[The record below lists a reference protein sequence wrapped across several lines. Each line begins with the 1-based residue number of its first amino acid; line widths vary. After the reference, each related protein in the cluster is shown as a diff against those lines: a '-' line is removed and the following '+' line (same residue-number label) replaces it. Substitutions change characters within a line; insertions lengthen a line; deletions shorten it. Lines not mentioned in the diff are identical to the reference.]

1 MFIFMPIDLICV
13 DLDQRS
19 FFLQWAVVNG
29 EIQNWM
35 ESQDW
40 DRVSSP
46 TGNTYVVNIPHP
58 QWEAWGAAWKG
69 GGENVRAGG
78 WGECWEM
85 LSSAHTVTISLRNSW
100 PKIKGLKFWHNT
112 VDNLQVPPPIGE
124 SWQLITV
131 MVSYRTAGWTWIL
144 SIVSAS
150 LHWSISGRWHLILWM
165 FFLLPIKWG
174 D

>member
-1 MFIFMPIDLICV
+1 ME
-13 DLDQRS
+13 RS
-19 FFLQWAVVNG
+19 RTEWRVKTETECLVLQGTPMSLTFHTPNERLG
-29 EIQNWM
+29 EQHG
-35 ESQDW
+35 
-40 DRVSSP
+40 R
-46 TGNTYVVNIPHP
+46 
-58 QWEAWGAAWKG
+58 G

-85 LSSAHTVTISLRNSW
+85 LSSAHAVTISLRNSW

-112 VDNLQVPPPIGE
+112 VDNLRVPPPIGE

-165 FFLLPIKWG
+165 SFLLPIKWG